1 MAGVDPLLAPSRRFE
16 AYAPVVLCAGGGV
29 LGPVPFS

>member
-1 MAGVDPLLAPSRRFE
+1 MAGVDPLRQPVPTIRGVCARR
-16 AYAPVVLCAGGGV
+16 PLPGGGV